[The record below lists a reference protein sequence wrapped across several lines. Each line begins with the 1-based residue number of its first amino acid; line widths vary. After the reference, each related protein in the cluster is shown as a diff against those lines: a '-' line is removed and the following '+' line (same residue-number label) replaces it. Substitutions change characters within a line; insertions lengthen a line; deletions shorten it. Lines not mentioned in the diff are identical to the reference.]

1 MGKSVERVGGR
12 ESRVGGE
19 GGGGEGERMR
29 WKKMWRRRKEA
40 HVDKGGRRSKRRW
53 LRG

>member
-1 MGKSVERVGGR
+1 
-12 ESRVGGE
+12 
-19 GGGGEGERMR
+19 MR